1 MDADSLAQL
10 GPERRTGETT
20 DDNRS
25 DSDRHRRGRDIL
37 VVVLTLTSG
46 AVDAATFLRL
56 GHVFSSVVTGN
67 LVLLG
72 IAAGQRS
79 ASLAL
84 SGGLALAGYAAGVLL
99 GGVLAGES
107 QRAQPVWP
115 RAVTVA
121 LGAEFTLLAGFT
133 AGWLLTG
140 GRPGADARL
149 ILLAVATVA
158 MGVQTAA
165 VRRLGQMSS
174 TYLTS
179 TLAGLVTAL
188 AVRRRPEDW
197 QRSSGTLLGIVTG
210 ALLGALTATQFP
222 DWLPVVILAPLAV
235 AITASLRIARPD
247 QALDT
252 R

>member
-1 MDADSLAQL
+1 MAEGDQPRQRRRDA
-10 GPERRTGETT
+10 
-20 DDNRS
+20 
-25 DSDRHRRGRDIL
+25 L
-37 VVVLTLTSG
+37 VVTLALTAG

-72 IAAGQRS
+72 IAAGRQ
-79 ASLAL
+79 AGALAV

-99 GGVLAGES
+99 GGVLAGAARED
-107 QRAQPVWP
+107 QPVWP
-115 RAVTVA
+115 APVTRA
-121 LGAEFTLLAGFT
+121 LGAELALLAGLT

-140 GRPGADARL
+140 GRPGAQARL
-149 ILLAVATVA
+149 LLLALATGA
-158 MGVQTAA
+158 MGIQTAA

-197 QRSSGTLLGIVTG
+197 QRSAATLLFIVVG
-210 ALLGALTATQFP
+210 ATLGAVTVTRFP
-222 DWLPVVILAPLAV
+222 AWLPVVILTPLAAV
-235 AITASLRIARPD
+235 IAASLTIAQPSSPTSGDR
-247 QALDT
+247 T
-252 R
+252 